1 MNRRGGERIEVL
13 PGRFYVLLLGL
24 GLCAVALLA
33 RAIDL
38 QVLRQD
44 FYQNEGDARHVR
56 QVEIAASRGMI
67 LDRNGEAL
75 AISTPVQSIW
85 TKPREL
91 LAEPDGVARLSAAL
105 GLDEEVLNRRLSQR
119 IEKSFVYVKRR
130 VSPALARTVA
140 ELDLPGVQMERE
152 YQRFY
157 PAGEVAAHVLG
168 FTDVDDQGQEGLE
181 LSFDDWLRGTPGAM
195 RVIKNRLGQT
205 IENVELLSAA
215 TPGRT
220 LTTTIDRRL
229 QYLAYRSLK
238 SAVMEFGARS
248 GSAVVLE
255 VATGEVLAMVNQ
267 PSYNPNQRS
276 GRYEHMRNRAIT
288 DFFEPGSVIKPFSI
302 AAALESGQYK
312 PDTPVE
318 TAPGYQQLGA
328 YTVRDAVNYG
338 TLDLTGIIT
347 KSSNVGISRLALTLD
362 ARHLWDVYQR
372 FGFGQITGSGFP
384 GESPGM
390 LPEHGRWRE
399 VEKAAV
405 SYGYGLSTTP
415 LQLAQ
420 AYAAIANNGRIRAPS
435 FVKGS
440 VNPDRAVVD
449 PSIAQQIKIMMETV
463 TSGGGT
469 GTRAAVPHYRVAGK
483 SGTSRKASAN
493 GYNDRYVATFA
504 GFAPASNPEIVV
516 VVSVN
521 DPSSEQYYGG
531 QIAAPTFRIVME
543 GALRLL
549 DIAPDDL
556 FPVGPLDAT
565 ADANALAGGRP

>member
-1 MNRRGGERIEVL
+1 MNRRSSERIEVL
-13 PGRFYVLLLGL
+13 PSRFYVLLLGM

-38 QVLRQD
+38 QVLRQE

-67 LDRNGEAL
+67 LDRNGEPL

-91 LAEPDGVARLSAAL
+91 LETPNGVARLASVL
-105 GLDEEVLNRRLSQR
+105 GLEEEALNRRLTQR

-130 VSPALARTVA
+130 VAPALAEAVA
-140 ELDLPGVQMERE
+140 ELELPGVQMERE

-168 FTDVDDQGQEGLE
+168 FTDIDDQGQEGLE
-181 LSFDDWLRGTPGAM
+181 LSFDDWLRGSPGSK
-195 RVIKNRLGQT
+195 RVIKDRLGKT
-205 IENVELLSAA
+205 IENVELIKSA
-215 TPGRT
+215 TPGRNLNTT
-220 LTTTIDRRL
+220 LDRRL

-238 SAVMEFGARS
+238 TAVMEFGARS

-288 DFFEPGSVIKPFSI
+288 DFFEPGSVIKPFSV
-302 AAALESGQYK
+302 AAVLESGQYA
-312 PDTPVE
+312 PDSEVE

-328 YTVRDAVNYG
+328 YTVRDAINYG
-338 TLDLTGIIT
+338 TLDLTGVIT
-347 KSSNVGISRLALTLD
+347 KSSNVGISRLALSLN

-390 LPEHGRWRE
+390 LPEHTRWRE

-449 PSIAQQIKIMMETV
+449 PKIALELSNMMETV
-463 TSGGGT
+463 TRDGGT

-483 SGTSRKASAN
+483 TGTSRKASAK

-504 GFAPASNPEIVV
+504 GFAPASAPQIVV
-516 VVSVN
+516 VVSIN
-521 DPSSEQYYGG
+521 DPSSEEYYGG
-531 QIAAPTFRIVME
+531 QIAAPTFRAVME

-549 DIAPDDL
+549 DIPPDDL
-556 FPVGPLDAT
+556 LPIPPTNQTLSA
-565 ADANALAGGRP
+565 AELAAPAP

>member
-1 MNRRGGERIEVL
+1 MNRRGGEHIDVL
-13 PGRFYVLLLGL
+13 PGRFYALLLCL

-91 LAEPDGVARLSAAL
+91 MAEPGGVAKLAAVL
-105 GLDEEVLNRRLSQR
+105 KIDEEELTRRLSQR

-130 VSPALARTVA
+130 VAPSLAEAVA
-140 ELDLPGVQMERE
+140 ALDLPGVQMERE

-181 LSFDDWLRGTPGAM
+181 LSFDEWLQGSPGAK

-205 IENVELLSAA
+205 IENVELVSAA

-220 LTTTIDRRL
+220 LTTSIDRRL

-238 SAVMEFGARS
+238 SAVLEFGARS

-255 VATGEVLAMVNQ
+255 VSTGEVLAMVNQ

-276 GRYEHMRNRAIT
+276 GRYERMRNRAIT

-302 AAALESGQYK
+302 AAALESGQYA
-312 PDTPVE
+312 PETPVE

-362 ARHLWDVYQR
+362 ARHLWDVYHR
-372 FGFGQITGSGFP
+372 FGFGEITGSGFP

-390 LPEHGRWRE
+390 LPEHTRWRD

-415 LQLAQ
+415 LQIAQ

-435 FVKGS
+435 FIKGS

-449 PSIAQQIKIMMETV
+449 PTIAAQLKAMMETV
-463 TSGGGT
+463 TTGGGT

-483 SGTSRKASAN
+483 TGTSRKASAQ

-504 GFAPASNPEIVV
+504 GFAPASSPRVVV

-531 QIAAPTFRIVME
+531 QIAAPTFRTVME

-549 DIAPDDL
+549 DVPPDDL
-556 FPVGPLDAT
+556 LPNAPLDASK
-565 ADANALAGGRP
+565 DATQLAAGSP

>member
-1 MNRRGGERIEVL
+1 MNRRGGEHIDVL
-13 PGRFYVLLLGL
+13 PGRFYALLLTL

-91 LAEPDGVARLSAAL
+91 LAEPDGVGRLAAVL
-105 GLDEEVLNRRLSQR
+105 KIDEDELTRRLSQR
-119 IEKSFVYVKRR
+119 SEKSFVYVKRR
-130 VSPALARTVA
+130 VTPALADAVA
-140 ELDLPGVQMERE
+140 ALDLPGVQMERE

-181 LSFDDWLRGTPGAM
+181 LSFDEWLRGSPGAK

-205 IENVELLSAA
+205 IENVELVNAA

-220 LTTTIDRRL
+220 LTTSIDRRL

-238 SAVMEFGARS
+238 SAVLEFGARS

-255 VATGEVLAMVNQ
+255 VSSGEVLAMVNQ

-276 GRYEHMRNRAIT
+276 GRYERMRNRAIT

-302 AAALESGQYK
+302 AAALESGQYA
-312 PDTPVE
+312 PGTAVE

-362 ARHLWDVYQR
+362 ARHLWDVYHR
-372 FGFGQITGSGFP
+372 FGFGEITGSGFP

-390 LPEHGRWRE
+390 LPEHTRWRD

-415 LQLAQ
+415 LQIAQ

-435 FVKGS
+435 FIKGS

-449 PSIAQQIKIMMETV
+449 PTIAAQLKAMMETV
-463 TSGGGT
+463 TTGGGT

-483 SGTSRKASAN
+483 TGTSRKASAQ

-504 GFAPASNPEIVV
+504 GFAPASSPRVVV

-531 QIAAPTFRIVME
+531 QIAAPTFRTVME

-549 DIAPDDL
+549 DVPPDDL
-556 FPVGPLDAT
+556 LPHAPLDAT
-565 ADANALAGGRP
+565 KDAAQLAAGSP